1 LRGDSSFLTDI
12 AVGARKILGI
22 VEGLEEQS
30 FYRDE
35 LRQAA
40 VLHHLTVIGEAVHR
54 LSADLKDD
62 HPEMPWHQI
71 VSVRNR
77 IVHAYFDLEWRIL
90 WVTATADVPDLLAK
104 VEAILRWS
112 TGTL

>member
-1 LRGDSSFLTDI
+1 MSFAKRRLFLRGDPSFLTDI
-12 AVGARKILGI
+12 AVGGRKILAI

-90 WVTATADVPDLLAK
+90 WVTGDVRNSGSAC
-104 VEAILRWS
+104 E
-112 TGTL
+112 G